1 MAAGDR
7 PPLAV
12 PGWAV
17 AACGA
22 ISVLAGALAIAF
34 PKITLLALALIA
46 GINLLALGALA
57 IGEAL
62 GGDDEEDRTLRAVLG
77 VVAVLG
83 GIVVLRRPGDA
94 VLVLVVALGAWLI
107 LSGVVELV
115 RALLGDEPRRVLAAF
130 GGVID
135 VAIGIVVL
143 ALPHVSLR
151 TLATLVG
158 CAFVVHGA
166 VLVVRGIRGPAA
178 GASLRA
184 GGSPGARPAPGGP
197 SPPRTRRPAV

>member
-7 PPLAV
+7 PPLVVPWWAIAV
-12 PGWAV
+12 CGAFSAV
-17 AACGA
+17 AG
-22 ISVLAGALAIAF
+22 VLAIAF
-34 PKITLLALALIA
+34 PKITLLALALIS

-57 IGEAL
+57 VGEAL
-62 GGDDEEDRTLRAVLG
+62 GDPDEDGRTLQIVLG

-83 GIVVLRRPGDA
+83 GIVVLRRPGGA
-94 VLVLVVALGAWLI
+94 LLVLVVAIGAWLI
-107 LSGVVELV
+107 LSGIVELV
-115 RALLGDEPRRVLAAF
+115 RALLGATDRRVLTAF

-151 TLATLVG
+151 TLATLIG

-166 VLVVRGIRGPAA
+166 VLVVRGFRERAA
-178 GASLRA
+178 GASRPA
-184 GGSPGARPAPGGP
+184 RGSSGERPAPGGP
-197 SPPRTRRPAV
+197 SPPRTQLPAR

>member
-7 PPLAV
+7 PPSVVPWWAIAV
-12 PGWAV
+12 CGALSAV
-17 AACGA
+17 AG
-22 ISVLAGALAIAF
+22 VLAIAF
-34 PKITLLALALIA
+34 PKITLLALALIS

-62 GGDDEEDRTLRAVLG
+62 GDEDEDGRTLRIVLG

-94 VLVLVVALGAWLI
+94 LLVLVIALGAWLI
-107 LSGVVELV
+107 LSGVVDLI
-115 RALLGDEPRRVLAAF
+115 RALLRGTERRLLTALS
-130 GGVID
+130 GVID
-135 VAIGIVVL
+135 LAVGVVVL

-166 VLVVRGIRGPAA
+166 VLVARAFKRRGAAAPLPERAPSGGRPVRGQP
-178 GASLRA
+178 
-184 GGSPGARPAPGGP
+184 ARP
-197 SPPRTRRPAV
+197 